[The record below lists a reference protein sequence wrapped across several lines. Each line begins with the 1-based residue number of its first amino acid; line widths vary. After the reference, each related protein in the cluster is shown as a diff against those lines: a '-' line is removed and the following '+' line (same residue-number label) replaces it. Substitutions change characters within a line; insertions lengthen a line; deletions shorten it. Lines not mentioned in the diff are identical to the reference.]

1 MDNYLKIL
9 EDSLRKKLQVLDEV
23 QTYNEKQR
31 QVFESEEVKLEQFD
45 EAIEQKGKLIDQI
58 NKLDEGFETLYANVA
73 EELKGNREKYAGQ
86 IKVLQQLV
94 QQVTDKSMA
103 VQAQEARNK
112 SLVEA
117 YFAKERVGIRQ
128 ERINSKAAFDYYK
141 KMSNSAYVPPQFY
154 DSKK

>member
-9 EDSLRKKLQVLDEV
+9 EDSLRKKLQVLEEV

-31 QVFESEEVKLEQFD
+31 QVFESDEVKLEQFD

-73 EELKGNREKYAGQ
+73 EALKGNREKYAGQ

-117 YFAKERVGIRQ
+117 YFTKERTGIRQ
-128 ERINSKAAFDYYK
+128 DRINSQAAYNYYK
-141 KMSNSAYVPPQFY
+141 KISNAAYVPPQFY
-154 DSKK
+154 DSKQ